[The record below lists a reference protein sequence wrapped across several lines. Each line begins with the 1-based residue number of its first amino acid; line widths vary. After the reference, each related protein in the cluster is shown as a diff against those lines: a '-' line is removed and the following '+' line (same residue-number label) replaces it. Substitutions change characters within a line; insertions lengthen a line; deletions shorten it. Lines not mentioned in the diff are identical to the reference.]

1 MLPSYYDAVP
11 KAPKYLDGSF
21 ASLTAGG
28 TLQKERGS
36 GTSLSKAKGSR
47 GEVSLLSA
55 NPAPR
60 RAASERQS
68 DATGVPSKQFRFI
81 ATNSWFI

>member
-1 MLPSYYDAVP
+1 M
-11 KAPKYLDGSF
+11 
-21 ASLTAGG
+21 AGG
-28 TLQKERGS
+28 TPQKERGS
-36 GTSLSKAKGSR
+36 GTSLSKAKGSQ

-81 ATNSWFI
+81 ATNS